1 MNEKLKNVQWGEYR
15 IGDLFKV
22 KTVKGIDEGSI
33 NLKKQYKKG
42 LIEFVGRTP
51 DNNGVKGYVELIENT
66 EPQPKNIISVI
77 QIGTIVAQLRE
88 KDWYGSQNIFSL
100 IPLSNSL
107 ISLGVLSSINKSLC
121 SNFTGGYS
129 NYPTLQKLE
138 ELKIK
143 LPTKNGQID
152 FEFMERFV
160 AELEAQRVA
169 ELEAQRVA
177 ELEAYLQATGLVN
190 YALNKEEE
198 KSLKDLEKVEWKEY
212 KIGELFNINSYKKRF
227 DANKVTIGEKGYP
240 YVVRTALNN
249 GVKGDINES
258 EEYLN
263 PAKTISFGQDT
274 ATIFYQKTPYFTGDK
289 IKILKLKESEL
300 KEKKAMYYITA
311 MNKSFKEFSWGRSSF
326 SVDIIS
332 NQNIKIPTK
341 NDKPDYEYMES
352 LISAVQKLVIKDVV
366 IYADKKIE
374 ATKKVIDN

>member
-1 MNEKLKNVQWGEYR
+1 LTNNQIGKYISKENATILKNVFTATANGYGKAFYQP
-15 IGDLFKV
+15 
-22 KTVKGIDEGSI
+22 
-33 NLKKQYKKG
+33 N
-42 LIEFVGRTP
+42 EFT
-51 DNNGVKGYVELIENT
+51 
-66 EPQPKNIISVI
+66 
-77 QIGTIVAQLRE
+77 VAQDSYAFQFKDESIKIE
-88 KDWYGSQNIFSL
+88 KIHPIIVTALNKIYSQYDWG
-100 IPLSNSL
+100 
-107 ISLGVLSSINKSLC
+107 NKSGW
-121 SNFTGGYS
+121 N
-129 NYPTLQKLE
+129 KIK

-169 ELEAQRVA
+169 ELEA
-177 ELEAYLQATGLVN
+177 YLQATGLVN

-198 KSLKDLEKVEWKEY
+198 KALKDLEKVEWKEY

-227 DANKVTIGEKGYP
+227 DANKVIIGEKGYP

-249 GVKGDINES
+249 GVKGYINES

-274 ATIFYQKTPYFTGDK
+274 ATIFYQKIPYFTGDK
-289 IKILKLKESEL
+289 IKILELKESEL

-332 NQNIKIPTK
+332 NQNIKIPIK

-374 ATKKVIDN
+374 ATKKVIGN